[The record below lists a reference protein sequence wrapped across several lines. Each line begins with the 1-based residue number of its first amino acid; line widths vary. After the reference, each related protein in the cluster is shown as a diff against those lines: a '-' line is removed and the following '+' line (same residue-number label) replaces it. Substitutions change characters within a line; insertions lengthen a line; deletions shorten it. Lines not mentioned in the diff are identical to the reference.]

1 MAYFAN
7 GSTVNRSRTM
17 TRPTDDEIRKRH
29 EEYPAP
35 WRLGVGAIVD
45 RNGKRVIFIDEDR
58 TQANVAFVDNL
69 CIDAFNARAREL
81 GLMGEAHEIHAEH
94 PFPWHP
100 ARPGGVPGML
110 FDANGS
116 AVQAVHFAVKV
127 IHAEARRQGVRFE
140 GGDE

>member
-1 MAYFAN
+1 
-7 GSTVNRSRTM
+7 M

-45 RNGKRVIFIDEDR
+45 RNGKRVIFTDEDR

-94 PFPWHP
+94 PFPWVCGVDGYLRDAGGDAP
-100 ARPGGVPGML
+100 GQVSTNWGFIARA
-110 FDANGS
+110 AN
-116 AVQAVHFAVKV
+116 
-127 IHAEARRQGVRFE
+127 AEARRQGVQFE